1 METNMIFGAAC
12 IGLIVWA
19 TILLY
24 VIESATKSKKIER
37 HLRIQ
42 SELLAK
48 MALASGVEQSVV
60 TAIIAKK

>member
-1 METNMIFGAAC
+1 MIFGAAC